1 MTPSSGTP
9 VAADCLESCMQECRD
24 IYRHVSLTAETD
36 WDYWTFSGQYSTVAE
51 LDFNELRF
59 SLTGWVYFLIQYGVG
74 FCFCLFFLKSIRMVL
89 KPQGD
94 RMTFQLSCSVCTRN
108 VLL

>member
-9 VAADCLESCMQECRD
+9 VAADCLESFMQECRD
-24 IYRHVSLTAETD
+24 IYRRVSLTAETD

-59 SLTGWVYFLIQYGVG
+59 SLTGWVYFLIQYGLG
-74 FCFCLFFLKSIRMVL
+74 FVFVFLKSIRMVL